1 MTGVKI
7 MGVGLAD
14 RKGAIKPADF
24 SGPYGLLIDG
34 EIVTTAEGF
43 EVFNPASND
52 VIASAPRGTSEHMEQ
67 AIAAAKR
74 AFPAWAALT
83 ADAREAYVVAF
94 YEALESQKDEFI
106 TLLSLEQGKPR
117 HSQATFEV
125 NLANPWVPETAK
137 SRLKVQILEENDERR
152 VELRRTPLG
161 VVGAIIP
168 WNYPYLHVL
177 WKTVPALI
185 TGNTVVLKPSPYTP
199 LCALR
204 IGELAAQVFPPGVFN
219 IVTGGNEL
227 GQVMTEHPDVGMI
240 TFTGST
246 ATGSKIMASCAR
258 TIKRVTLELGGN
270 DPAILL
276 PDADW
281 QAAVPDVFWSAF
293 GNSGQWCIAAK
304 RIYVHRSFHE
314 DFVNAFIEY
323 AKTKKVGDGMDPTS
337 DLGPINNRM
346 QYDKIRD
353 LLADTKDNGYRVPLG
368 GTIDETLKGNFVP
381 ITVVDDPPE
390 DSRIVQEEPFGPIV
404 PIIAYDDVE
413 DVIARAN
420 DTVFGLGATVW
431 GKDQERALEV
441 ADRIDS
447 GNVWVNDGQSHPL
460 GAPFG
465 GHKHSGLSVEHGDE
479 GLASHTNNKTVVI
492 RKGPAS

>member
-1 MTGVKI
+1 
-7 MGVGLAD
+7 MGVSITEGV
-14 RKGAIKPADF
+14 RSITPANF
-24 SGPYGLLIDG
+24 NGPYGLLIDG
-34 EIVTTAEGF
+34 NIIQTDDHFDVH
-43 EVFNPASND
+43 NPANNS
-52 VIASAPRGTSEHMEQ
+52 VLASAPRGTREHMER
-67 AIAAAKR
+67 AIGAAKR

-83 ADAREAYVVAF
+83 ADEREAIIVEF
-94 YEALESQKDEFI
+94 FEALEAQKDEFI

-117 HSQATFEV
+117 HNQATFEV
-125 NLANPWVPETAK
+125 NLANPWIPNTAK
-137 SRLKVQILEENDERR
+137 SRLETKVLVEDSEQR
-152 VELRRTPLG
+152 VELRRSPLG

-227 GQVMTEHPDVGMI
+227 GQILTESPDVGMI

-246 ATGSKIMASCAR
+246 ETGTKIMAAAAG

-281 QAAVPDVFWSAF
+281 QDAVPKVFNAAF

-314 DFVNAFIEY
+314 DFVNALVEY
-323 AKTKKVGDGMDPTS
+323 AKTQKVGDGMDPTS

-346 QYDKIRD
+346 QYDKLRD
-353 LLADTKDNGYRVPLG
+353 LFEDTRRNGYDVPIG
-368 GTIDETLKGNFVP
+368 GTIDESLAGNFVP
-381 ITVVDDPPE
+381 VTIVNNPPE

-404 PIIAYDDVE
+404 PVLVYDAVE
-413 DVIARAN
+413 DVIERAN
-420 DTVFGLGATVW
+420 ATIFGLGATVW
-431 GKDQERALEV
+431 GRDEERALAV
-441 ADRIDS
+441 ADRIES
-447 GNVWVNDGQSHPL
+447 GNVWINQGQSHPDH
-460 GAPFG
+460 ASFG
-465 GHKHSGLSVEHGDE
+465 GHKQSGLSVEHGEE

-492 RKGPAS
+492 RKR

>member
-1 MTGVKI
+1 MDVSIAEEETTIRPV
-7 MGVGLAD
+7 
-14 RKGAIKPADF
+14 DF
-24 SGPYGLLIDG
+24 SGPYGVLIDG
-34 EIVTTAEGF
+34 AVVATGEAFDVL
-43 EVFNPASND
+43 NPANNE
-52 VIASAPRGTSEHMEQ
+52 VIARAPLATTDHMGQ
-67 AIAAAKR
+67 AIGAAKR
-74 AFPAWAALT
+74 AFPAWAKLT
-83 ADAREAYVVAF
+83 ADQREAYIVEF
-94 YEALESQKDEFI
+94 FEALDAQKEDFI

-117 HSQATFEV
+117 YTQADFEV

-137 SRLKVQILEENDERR
+137 SRLKDVVLEEDDDRR

-227 GQVMTEHPDVGMI
+227 GQVLTEHPDVDMI

-246 ATGSKIMASCAR
+246 ATGAKIMASCAR

-281 QAAVPDVFWSAF
+281 RDAVPKVFWAAF

-304 RIYVHRSFHE
+304 RIYVHRSFHA
-314 DFVNAFIEY
+314 DFVNAMVEY
-323 AKTKKVGDGMDPTS
+323 ARTQKVGDGMDPSS
-337 DLGPINNRM
+337 DLGPVNNRM
-346 QYDKIRD
+346 QYDKLRD
-353 LLADTKDNGYRVPLG
+353 LFADIKKNEYRVPLG
-368 GTIDETLKGNFVP
+368 GTIDETHKGNFVP
-381 ITVVDDPPE
+381 LTLVDNPPD
-390 DSRIVQEEPFGPIV
+390 DSRVVQEEPFGPVV
-404 PIIAYDDVE
+404 PILAYDDVDE
-413 DVIARAN
+413 VVERAN
-420 DTVFGLGATVW
+420 DSVFGLGATVW
-431 GKDQERALEV
+431 GRDVQGALDV
-441 ADRIDS
+441 ADRIAS
-447 GNVWVNDGQSHPL
+447 GNVWVNGGQSHPTN
-460 GAPFG
+460 APFG
-465 GHKHSGLSVEHGDE
+465 GHKQSGLSVEHGDE

-492 RKGPAS
+492 LKRPAS

>member
-1 MTGVKI
+1 
-7 MGVGLAD
+7 MGVSIAEG
-14 RKGAIKPADF
+14 KSAIKPADF
-24 SGPYGLLIDG
+24 NAPYGLLIDG
-34 EIVTTAEGF
+34 EIVMTDEGF
-43 EVFNPASND
+43 DVFNPANNK
-52 VIASAPRGTSEHMEQ
+52 VLASAPLGTRDHMER
-67 AIAAAKR
+67 AIGAAKQ
-74 AFPAWAALT
+74 AFPAWSALS
-83 ADAREAYVVAF
+83 ADQREEIIVDF
-94 YEALESQKDEFI
+94 FNALEAQKEEFI

-117 HSQATFEV
+117 HNQAAFEV
-125 NLANPWVPETAK
+125 NLANPWIPKTAK
-137 SRLKVQILEENDERR
+137 SRLDIKVLEENDDHRI
-152 VELRRTPLG
+152 ELRRSPLG

-227 GQVMTEHPDVGMI
+227 GQILTESPDVGMI

-246 ATGSKIMASCAR
+246 ATGTKIMSSAAG

-281 QAAVPDVFWSAF
+281 QDAVPKVFNAAF

-314 DFVNAFIEY
+314 DFVKALVEY
-323 AKTKKVGDGMDPTS
+323 AKTQKVGDGMDPTS
-337 DLGPINNRM
+337 DLGPVNNRM
-346 QYDKIRD
+346 QYDKLRD
-353 LLADTKDNGYRVPLG
+353 LFEDTRRNGYDVPLG
-368 GTIDETLKGNFVP
+368 GVIDETQDGNFVP
-381 ITVVDDPPE
+381 VTIVNNPPE

-404 PIIAYDDVE
+404 PVIAYDDVE
-413 DVIARAN
+413 DVIERAN
-420 DTVFGLGATVW
+420 ATVFGLGATVW
-431 GKDQERALEV
+431 GRDQERALKV
-441 ADRIDS
+441 ADRIES
-447 GNVWVNDGQSHPL
+447 GNVWINQGQSHPDH
-460 GAPFG
+460 APFG
-465 GHKHSGLSVEHGDE
+465 GHKQSGLSVEHGDE

-492 RKGPAS
+492 RKR